1 MSTYPLLFEAVLAVS
16 WPTAAPPFS
25 KMQLIDGGL
34 GHRSLLLEV
43 MGYSRI
49 YGLDFFFFS
58 KNYKLT
64 PNCSK
69 NS

>member
-1 MSTYPLLFEAVLAVS
+1 MSIHPLLFEAMLAVS
-16 WPTAAPPFS
+16 WAPPSHSLS